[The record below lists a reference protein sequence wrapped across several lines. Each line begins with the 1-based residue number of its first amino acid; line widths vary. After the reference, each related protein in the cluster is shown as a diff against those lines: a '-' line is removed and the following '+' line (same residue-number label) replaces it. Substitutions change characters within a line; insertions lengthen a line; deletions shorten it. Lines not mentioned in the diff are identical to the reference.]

1 MLVKGHESDVSCVEK
16 GVPGSPVTSSISSDD
31 PNLVSWDNDQDPE
44 NPQNWSNAK
53 KTRVIIMISLLASIS
68 PLASTMT
75 APALAEIGY
84 DLKIESLSE
93 RQFTLSIF
101 ALGYAVGPLFLSPF
115 SEHYGRIWVAQ
126 LSNLWFLIF
135 NTVCGF
141 SKSSSQLLVFRFLA
155 GLGSSTTA
163 SIGAGVLADCY
174 QSDNL
179 GTAAAIYSA
188 LPILGPVVGPII
200 GGFVTQHTTW
210 RWIFYAISIWDAVVQ
225 LATCFLL
232 QESYAPLILQRKLER
247 LQQAGDPRELYV
259 THQYNHTVRQTLQR
273 SVVRPLR
280 LLGTQLLIQ
289 TLALYLGF
297 LNGVSYIVET
307 TFPTLWTTKY
317 RESESLGSLNY
328 IALGIGAV
336 AGAQI
341 CSYANDKI
349 YQRLSARNGGVGS
362 PDFRLPTM
370 LLGALLVPTGMFW
383 YGWSAEKTLP
393 WIMPD
398 LGCAI
403 FYAGFLMGII
413 NVHMYVIDFYG
424 SNSASA
430 MAAVSLIQSLFGGVF
445 PLFGGNLYD
454 KLGYGWGNSLIGFLS
469 LGLGIPFL
477 ASLWRFG
484 GQIRDRSTYAKRGQM
499 D

>member
-1 MLVKGHESDVSCVEK
+1 M
-16 GVPGSPVTSSISSDD
+16 
-31 PNLVSWDNDQDPE
+31 
-44 NPQNWSNAK
+44 
-53 KTRVIIMISLLASIS
+53 MSLLASIS

-75 APALAEIGY
+75 APALADIGR
-84 DLKIESLSE
+84 DLRIESLPE

-101 ALGYAVGPLFLSPF
+101 SLGYAVGPLFLTPF
-115 SEHYGRIWVAQ
+115 SERYGRVWVAQ

-135 NTVCGF
+135 NTVCGL
-141 SKSSSQLLVFRFLA
+141 SKSSSQLLLFRFLA

-163 SIGAGVLADCY
+163 SLGAGVLADCY
-174 QSDNL
+174 QSENL

-188 LPILGPVVGPII
+188 LPILAPVIGPII
-200 GGFVTQHTTW
+200 GGFLAQHTTW
-210 RWIFYAISIWDAVVQ
+210 RWIFYAVSSWDVVVQ
-225 LATCFLL
+225 IITFFLMP
-232 QESYAPLILQRKLER
+232 ESYAPLILQRKLQS
-247 LQQAGDPRELYV
+247 LQRDGDTRGLYV
-259 THQYNHTVRQTLQR
+259 THQINHPLRDTLRR

-280 LLGTQLLIQ
+280 LLLTQPLIQ
-289 TLALYLGF
+289 TLAVYLGF

-328 IALGIGAV
+328 IALGVGAV
-336 AGAQI
+336 VGAQI

-349 YQRLSARNGGVGS
+349 YQRLSARNGGLGS

-370 LLGALLVPTGMFW
+370 LLGALIVPIGMFW
-383 YGWSAEKTLP
+383 YGWSAEKSLP

-398 LGCAI
+398 IGGVI

-445 PLFGGNLYD
+445 PLFGEDLYD
-454 KLGYGWGNSLIGFLS
+454 VLGYGWGNSLIGFITLT
-469 LGLGIPFL
+469 LGLTAL
-477 ASLWRFG
+477 ALLWRFG
-484 GQIRDRSTYAKRGQM
+484 GQIRDWSTYAKRDQN

>member
-1 MLVKGHESDVSCVEK
+1 
-16 GVPGSPVTSSISSDD
+16 
-31 PNLVSWDNDQDPE
+31 
-44 NPQNWSNAK
+44 
-53 KTRVIIMISLLASIS
+53 
-68 PLASTMT
+68 MT
-75 APALAEIGY
+75 APALVDIGH
-84 DLKIESLSE
+84 DLKIKSLSE

-101 ALGYAVGPLFLSPF
+101 ALGYAIGPLFLSPF
-115 SEHYGRIWVAQ
+115 SERYGRVWVAQ

-141 SKSSSQLLVFRFLA
+141 SQSSSQLLVFRFLA

-174 QSDNL
+174 RPDNL

-188 LPILGPVVGPII
+188 LPILGPVIGPII
-200 GGFVTQHTTW
+200 GGFLTQHATW
-210 RWIFYAISIWDAVVQ
+210 RWIFYTVSIWDAVVQ
-225 LATCFLL
+225 LATCFLM
-232 QESYAPLILQRKLER
+232 QESYAPLILQRKLQR
-247 LQQAGDPRELYV
+247 LQQAGDPRRLYV
-259 THQYNHTVRQTLQR
+259 TYRLDHCVRDTLQR

-280 LLGTQLLIQ
+280 LLGTQLLVQ
-289 TLALYLGF
+289 TLALYMGF
-297 LNGVSYIVET
+297 LSGVSYIVET

-317 RESESLGSLNY
+317 GQSESLGSLHY
-328 IALGIGAV
+328 IALGIGAL
-336 AGAQI
+336 AGAQL
-341 CSYANDKI
+341 CSYSNDKI

-370 LLGALLVPTGMFW
+370 LLGALLVPIGMFW

-398 LGCAI
+398 IGGAI
-403 FYAGFLMGII
+403 FFAGFLMGVI

-430 MAAVSLIQSLFGGVF
+430 TAAVSLIQSLFGGLF

-454 KLGYGWGNSLIGFLS
+454 ALGYGWGNSLIGFIS

-477 ASLWRFG
+477 ACLWKFG
-484 GQIRDRSTYAKRGQM
+484 GRIRNKSTYAKRDQL